1 LPETKLDAIMI
12 KMSMKNEL
20 TKKQRNTL
28 NTWHRWGQMM
38 SFLKAIHRELE
49 PKKAERD
56 QARKFIGLVN

>member
-1 LPETKLDAIMI
+1 MI

-56 QARKFIGLVN
+56 QARKFIGLAN